1 MERYSHG
8 GQIYDATGNV
18 ETRFK
23 SGGTV
28 GTIRNDS
35 KNLSRYEHGGQVY
48 DESGNVGNFID
59 FSANINPLGLSEKIL
74 RALTENLRG
83 VVNYPDPNATE
94 LKRAIS
100 ERYGVEEKNL
110 VLLNGASEFFYLYL
124 NATRPKKVL
133 IPVPSFVEYERA
145 ARAAGCDVKFF
156 VTDATDDFSIDIDA
170 LIDIAKNFDCVI
182 IGRPN
187 NPTGNLIDA
196 EKILRLAQVT
206 KVLVDES
213 FIDFIDA
220 ESVRKFVSEKISVV
234 QSLTK
239 IFAIPGLR
247 LGFAVVEENL
257 ARKLNLS
264 KDVWNVNFLAQK
276 AGAAALTDEDFFQR
290 TRAWLSTEKI
300 FFTERLN
307 HLYGV
312 HFFPPTANF
321 VLLKFDTI
329 TGAEKVLHNLRG
341 EKILLR
347 SCENFLGLNG
357 SYLRSAIR
365 SREENI
371 LLFNALE
378 KFL

>member
-1 MERYSHG
+1 MERYEHG
-8 GQIYDATGNV
+8 GQIYDAAGNA
-18 ETRFK
+18 
-23 SGGTV
+23 G
-28 GTIRNDS
+28 DW
-35 KNLSRYEHGGQVY
+35 L
-48 DESGNVGNFID
+48 D

-74 RALTENLRG
+74 RTLTDNLRG
-83 VVNYPDPNATE
+83 VTNYPDPNATE
-94 LKRAIS
+94 LKRAICL
-100 ERYGVEEKNL
+100 RYGVDEKNL
-110 VLLNGASEFFYLYL
+110 ILLNGAAEFFYLYL

-156 VTDATDDFSIDIDA
+156 VTDATEDFALDIDA
-170 LIDIAKNFDCVI
+170 LADIAKNFDCVI

-196 EKILRLAQVT
+196 EKILRLAEVT
-206 KVLVDES
+206 RVVVDES
-213 FIDFIDA
+213 FIDFIDV
-220 ESVRKFVSEKISVV
+220 ESMRKFVSEKISVV

-257 ARKLNLS
+257 ARHLNLS

-276 AGAAALTDEDFFQR
+276 AGAAALADEDFLQR
-290 TRAWLSTEKI
+290 TRAWLSTEKN
-300 FFTERLN
+300 FFVERLN
-307 HLYGV
+307 RLYGV
-312 HFFPPTANF
+312 HFFPPTVNF

-329 TGAEKVLHNLRG
+329 TGAEKVLHDLRR

-365 SREENI
+365 SRAEN
-371 LLFNALE
+371 LSLFAALE
-378 KFL
+378 KCL